1 MKRLLAVVV
10 TSALLLSAGAAFAQG
25 AGPRHDPRA
34 VQTALGDQSW
44 GGGYDREMMYE
55 AYGWDGPYGWDG
67 SYEGNGPY
75 GWDGPSEWDGSYGWD
90 GPDGWDRSNYGW
102 GCGGW

>member
-10 TSALLLSAGAAFAQG
+10 TSALMLSTGTAFAQG

-44 GGGYDREMMYE
+44 GRGYDREMMYE
-55 AYGWDGPYGWDG
+55 AYGWDG